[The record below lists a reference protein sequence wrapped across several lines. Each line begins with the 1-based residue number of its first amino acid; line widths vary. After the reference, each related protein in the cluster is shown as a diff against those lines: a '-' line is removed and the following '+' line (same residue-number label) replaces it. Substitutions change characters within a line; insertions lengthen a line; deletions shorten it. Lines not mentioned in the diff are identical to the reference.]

1 MKRIDLDARE
11 RLEIE
16 LSVSGRSWRIR
27 KTVTAVNQ
35 VFGPAYAKAGAAQQ
49 RLGEIL
55 KQVDSGTTAEADVET
70 ELKEIDTAIAELDA
84 AVFECLEILLETNGH
99 EFDRVWWERATD
111 RHDRMHAVAEAISKD
126 VKPGGGK
133 KKEADG

>member
-1 MKRIDLDARE
+1 MKRVDLDARE
-11 RLEIE
+11 RSEIE
-16 LSVSGRSWRIR
+16 LTVSGLSWRIR

-55 KQVDSGTTAEADVET
+55 KQVDSGAASEADVET
-70 ELKEIDTAIAELDA
+70 ELIEIDAAIAELDA
-84 AVFECLEILLETNGH
+84 AVFDCLEILLETNGY
-99 EFDRVWWERATD
+99 EFDRAWWEHATD

-126 VKPGGGK
+126 VKPGGNK
-133 KKEADG
+133 KKEAAG